1 MNIPPKLITVKK
13 QELKTRCRYEIL
25 SVRVIRYMD
34 FDVENTANGHTYQVS
49 WSDKINSLGCTC
61 MWGTQEIGSGV
72 IVEEHRCKHIIATR
86 KYLSD
91 KNANKD

>member
-34 FDVENTANGHTYQVS
+34 FDVENMVTGHKYQVTF
-49 WSDKINSLGCTC
+49 NSKLGTLVCTC
-61 MWGTQEIGSGV
+61 MKGSMELGSG
-72 IVEEHRCKHIIATR
+72 IIDELARCKHLVAAR
-86 KYLSD
+86 EFLSLGA
-91 KNANKD
+91 KK

>member
-1 MNIPPKLITVKK
+1 MNSQPKLITVKK
-13 QELKTRCRYEIL
+13 RELKKSCRYEIL

-34 FDVENTANGHTYQVS
+34 FDVENMVTGHKYQVS
-49 WSDKINSLGCTC
+49 WSDKLKSLGCTC
-61 MWGTQEIGSGV
+61 LWGTNEIGSGV

>member
-34 FDVENTANGHTYQVS
+34 FDVENMVTGHKYQVS
-49 WSDKINSLGCTC
+49 WSDKLDALVCTC
-61 MWGTQEIGSGV
+61 MKGTMEIGSG
-72 IVEEHRCKHIIATR
+72 IIDPAARCKHCQAVRIFLNSR
-86 KYLSD
+86 HGE
-91 KNANKD
+91 

>member
-34 FDVENTANGHTYQVS
+34 FDVENMVTGHKYQVS
-49 WSDKINSLGCTC
+49 WSDKLKSLGCTC
-61 MWGTQEIGSGV
+61 MWGTNEIGIGL
-72 IVEEHRCKHIIATR
+72 IAEEHICKHISAIREFLVSGA
-86 KYLSD
+86 K
-91 KNANKD
+91 K